1 MTYDAD
7 PDAKAR
13 ARQQPR
19 EQRPL
24 AQQPL
29 GQPQPPQPQPG
40 QQQPGQQQ
48 HHEQQPPLTV
58 PEVGIRQ
65 PAASEPHPAPGS
77 PPAGT
82 SESHAPLI
90 PQGERDKLALRLQQA
105 VNTFVDGPRRAVEEA
120 DGVFE
125 EAARRL
131 TDAVAER
138 RGSLRSAWAAEDR
151 EAETEELRIALRT
164 YREATERLLRM

>member
-7 PDAKAR
+7 PDANAR
-13 ARQQPR
+13 AQQQPH
-19 EQRPL
+19 
-24 AQQPL
+24 
-29 GQPQPPQPQPG
+29 G
-40 QQQPGQQQ
+40 QQQP
-48 HHEQQPPLTV
+48 HHELRPQQPPLAV
-58 PEVGIRQ
+58 PERGIRQ
-65 PAASEPHPAPGS
+65 PAGSGPDPAPGS
-77 PPAGT
+77 PSAGT
-82 SESHAPLI
+82 SGTQTPLI

-120 DGVFE
+120 DSVFE
-125 EAARRL
+125 EAARCL

-138 RGSLRSAWAAEDR
+138 RGSLRSAWAADNR